1 MPNQFDPDRPGE
13 IQGHFGHV
21 IVADPAV
28 APNAPNHVL
37 DPSKPFTVTMT
48 WRLVGPDVPLW
59 LAALAPSD
67 WDVKVYAESMGPGP
81 EIIIAEESHPRLGFI
96 KPDPATWEFTH
107 TVTVP
112 ANTLAEENPGPAGPS
127 GVYKLVATVFLNS
140 NLGLPGFD
148 IAGFNEG
155 PIIKVENP
163 V

>member
-1 MPNQFDPDRPGE
+1 MSHQFDPDRPGE
-13 IQGHFGHV
+13 IQGLFGSV
-21 IVADPAV
+21 VVADPAV

-59 LAALAPSD
+59 LAGLAPSN

-81 EIIIAEESHPRLGFI
+81 EIILAEETHPRLGFV
-96 KPDPATWEFTH
+96 KPDPNTWEFTH
-107 TVTVP
+107 VVTVP

-140 NLGLPGFD
+140 TLGAPGFD

-155 PIIKVENP
+155 PLIKVENP
-163 V
+163 I